1 MMSPTA
7 LHHMVVSLR
16 RRHANF
22 YFPYEAEQGLGIL
35 NEIAHVSDPD
45 T

>member
-1 MMSPTA
+1 VSVMMSPTA

-22 YFPYEAEQGLGIL
+22 YFPYEAERR
-35 NEIAHVSDPD
+35 A
-45 T
+45 